1 MSTPGSKYL
10 RTISGKKEITLPD
23 GRKEIMR
30 VEVQVDIYD
39 VLNAWRVT
47 DPALQHALKKIIQ
60 PGERGN
66 KTAAQD
72 LREAIY
78 SIERCLENTRPETV
92 MLNDMLNIVAPVTPS
107 APFPAP
113 KGMPNTAAKLPEA
126 PIELVPYQLAKPDM
140 PVSPFYSGADE
151 PLLYGKVL
159 NNYSRV
165 KRIICHQND
174 DVWLKYCA
182 AHNMDKDSAF
192 KVCAVLTNEQ
202 RLVLDVDPNYE
213 WDVIKFHVV

>member
-78 SIERCLENTRPETV
+78 SIERCLENTRPECV
-92 MLNDMLNIVAPVTPS
+92 PLHEELNI
-107 APFPAP
+107 
-113 KGMPNTAAKLPEA
+113 
-126 PIELVPYQLAKPDM
+126 LAKAIPKAPQRPFAEDVPPTL
-140 PVSPFYSGADE
+140 PVVPFYHGAAE

-159 NNYSRV
+159 NRNSRV
-165 KRIICHQND
+165 
-174 DVWLKYCA
+174 
-182 AHNMDKDSAF
+182 
-192 KVCAVLTNEQ
+192 Q
-202 RLVLDVDPNYE
+202 R
-213 WDVIKFHVV
+213 IKFHRNDTLWRNFCKKHNVPVDAIFTVVDVHNVAEQIRLDVEKDYAWDAIKFNVV